1 MQILVISILLVHIAQ
16 ANHIPDQLPV
26 PADYGNYPADPI
38 PFQYVYAVNDD
49 YAGLHYGQEKSSDGY
64 ATSGQYHVLLPDGRT
79 QTVKYTVDGQ
89 NGYVAEVSY
98 R

>member
-1 MQILVISILLVHIAQ
+1 M
-16 ANHIPDQLPV
+16 
-26 PADYGNYPADPI
+26 
-38 PFQYVYAVNDD
+38 NDD

>member
-1 MQILVISILLVHIAQ
+1 MLVIAQ
-16 ANHIPDQLPV
+16 ANHIPGHKELPV
-26 PADYGNYPADPI
+26 PDYGNYPPDPA
-38 PFQYVYAVNDD
+38 PFKYGYAVNDN

>member
-1 MQILVISILLVHIAQ
+1 MLVIAQ
-16 ANHIPDQLPV
+16 ANHIPPGHKEQLPV
-26 PADYGNYPADPI
+26 PDYGNYPDPI
-38 PFQYVYAVNDD
+38 PFKYGYAVNDD
-49 YAGLHYGQEKSSDGY
+49 YSGLHYGQEKSSDGY

-79 QTVKYTVDGQ
+79 QTVTYTVDGQ